1 GLANGSF
8 HGGPVKDSEDA
19 GPSKVFGTKLA
30 MYLVSHGVCSGDNS
44 QRNSILEDRG
54 REEGPT
60 HNPTSGTPSLATM
73 GVRLHNVRT

>member
-1 GLANGSF
+1 
-8 HGGPVKDSEDA
+8 
-19 GPSKVFGTKLA
+19 